1 MEPTLHCSVEP
12 QTHLER
18 EDQNMSIDMLV
29 FGLLALGL
37 VAAIIYAT
45 TGKRS
50 GQRESSNFDMSKEF
64 GRMRDRGSNN
74 FR

>member
-1 MEPTLHCSVEP
+1 
-12 QTHLER
+12 
-18 EDQNMSIDMLV
+18 MSIDMLV

-50 GQRESSNFDMSKEF
+50 GHQESSNFDMSKEF
-64 GRMRDRGSNN
+64 GRMRDKGSNN

>member
-1 MEPTLHCSVEP
+1 MWPIV
-12 QTHLER
+12 R
-18 EDQNMSIDMLV
+18 R

-50 GQRESSNFDMSKEF
+50 GQRDSTNFDMSKNF
-64 GRMRDRGSNN
+64 GRVREKGRNN
-74 FR
+74 FQ